1 MRELESELDSEQR
14 RHAETQKNAR
24 KADRR
29 LKELAF
35 QADEDKKNQERLQEL
50 IEKLQSKVLTYKRQ
64 VEEAV
69 SIYFTYTSVVSLFR
83 GSWSMRIFFPR
94 KKTDL
99 LIWFL
104 VSVWILGGD
113 CRRQPRQIPQGSTRA
128 WGRRGACRQC
138 RDLHVQAA
146 RQEPQLHICT
156 EDYNRLLQI
165 CGEWSTPTFLLW
177 FIFIYSFLNTY
188 NLFNLVQFRMEFDF
202 SSDL

>member
-1 MRELESELDSEQR
+1 
-14 RHAETQKNAR
+14 
-24 KADRR
+24 
-29 LKELAF
+29 
-35 QADEDKKNQERLQEL
+35 
-50 IEKLQSKVLTYKRQ
+50 
-64 VEEAV
+64 
-69 SIYFTYTSVVSLFR
+69 
-83 GSWSMRIFFPR
+83 MRIFFPR
-94 KKTDL
+94 KKKPDL

-146 RQEPQLHICT
+146 RQEPQLYICT

-188 NLFNLVQFRMEFDF
+188 NLFNLAQFRTYQWSLISVLIYNLNKIFYSEFKILISHF
-202 SSDL
+202 YSTQSNKYILCNI